1 MASSGSAA
9 IRAGGLLL
17 ECCLRWL
24 AALEV
29 SMADFHET
37 SAAKAYS
44 TIDTAG
50 WLFVAFVVGIT
61 AVAAMLAYNGSDTL
75 IAKTASQVASPHG

>member
-1 MASSGSAA
+1 
-9 IRAGGLLL
+9 
-17 ECCLRWL
+17 
-24 AALEV
+24 
-29 SMADFHET
+29 MADFHGT
-37 SAAKAYS
+37 SAPKHTAQ
-44 TIDTAG
+44 IDTVG